1 MVMSFNLPVVSS
13 WQRNCFLGKQF
24 KYAMLVFMFE
34 NNILQTLNQMK
45 TVVLANFTLN
55 SWILK
60 MLNAYHWNNDFKTT
74 KESIKIS
81 SKFMDIMS
89 VLKLDSHYLKKISKT
104 RTDLCG
110 ASKWC
115 RSIHY
120 SNFSHFI
127 YH

>member
-1 MVMSFNLPVVSS
+1 
-13 WQRNCFLGKQF
+13 
-24 KYAMLVFMFE
+24 
-34 NNILQTLNQMK
+34 
-45 TVVLANFTLN
+45 
-55 SWILK
+55 

-110 ASKWC
+110 AQ
-115 RSIHY
+115 
-120 SNFSHFI
+120 NDVDPFI
-127 YH
+127 ILILVILSTINEL